1 MRQDAGAQA
10 AARASARHAQG
21 LGHGRDCDWPG
32 AEGRVETLCVKQ
44 HSNDP
49 ACDGMGWDGMMGQL
63 LLLRCTRPAMLLPCA
78 ALP

>member
-32 AEGRVETLCVKQ
+32 AEGRVETFLVREAIQ
-44 HSNDP
+44 QRSGLRW
-49 ACDGMGWDGMMGQL
+49 DGSMGWDDG
-63 LLLRCTRPAMLLPCA
+63 TAAAAAAAAMRFV